1 MKFWDSSALVPL
13 VIREEASPDVRTLY
27 ASDPAQV
34 VWWSTVVEVRSALAR
49 RRASAQIGPG
59 LSSGAWSRLEQLSRD
74 WAEVMPVPAVR
85 EAALRLLSQYPL
97 SGADALQLAAAVVAS
112 GLDEGSIPF
121 VTLDRRLGQAAAA
134 EGFAVL
140 P

>member
-85 EAALRLLSQYPL
+85 EAALRLLSQIAFGRRRPATL
-97 SGADALQLAAAVVAS
+97 AAVVAS

-121 VTLDRRLGQAAAA
+121 VTLDCRLGQAAAA